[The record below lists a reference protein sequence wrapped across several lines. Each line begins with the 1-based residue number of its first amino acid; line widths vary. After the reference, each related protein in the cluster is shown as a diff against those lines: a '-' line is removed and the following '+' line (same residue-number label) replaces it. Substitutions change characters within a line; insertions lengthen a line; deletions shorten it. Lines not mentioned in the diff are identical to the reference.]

1 MPNVHNIYQ
10 LLLIYWVRTFS
21 SYFNQKT
28 WASVCKKYF
37 AQVTYKKNMT
47 RFYSKMNVA
56 LFRMENEFTYVEG
69 KIKMFKIYNE
79 IRYFELK

>member
-1 MPNVHNIYQ
+1 
-10 LLLIYWVRTFS
+10 
-21 SYFNQKT
+21 
-28 WASVCKKYF
+28 
-37 AQVTYKKNMT
+37 
-47 RFYSKMNVA
+47 MNVA